1 MRRIFGLI
9 ILVIFTIIIC
19 DSPALAQNYQ
29 LSPGDVLEISV
40 WGYGE
45 DYKDLNIKEIAVRP
59 DGMIAFPLVGEVQ
72 AANLTPGELS
82 QTITRL
88 LSKYV
93 KNPTVTANIMK
104 YRTIRVYV
112 LGEVTKP
119 GMYELEKQHNLL
131 DAVGV
136 AGGYTKY
143 AAKKKVFVINK
154 NQIDKPR
161 QANLLRLMEKGDMS
175 QNYELADGDVVYLS
189 NNGRIDFASDILPWL
204 SASYQVNEIQKD

>member
-9 ILVIFTIIIC
+9 ILAMVTIIFSS
-19 DSPALAQNYQ
+19 SPALAQNYQ
-29 LSPGDVLEISV
+29 LGPGDVLEISV
-40 WGYGE
+40 WGYE
-45 DYKDLNIKEIAVRP
+45 DLQVKEIAVRP

-72 AANLTPGELS
+72 AAGLTPGELN

-93 KNPTVTANIMK
+93 KNPTVTVNIMK
-104 YRTIRVYV
+104 FRTTRVYV

-131 DAVGV
+131 DAVGI
-136 AGGYTKY
+136 AGSYTKY

-154 NQIDKPR
+154 NQTEKPR

-175 QNYELADGDVVYLS
+175 QNYELADGDVVYLTT
-189 NNGRIDFASDILPWL
+189 NNRIDFARDILPWI
-204 SASYQVNEIQKD
+204 SAMYQVSETQNN

>member
-9 ILVIFTIIIC
+9 ILAMVTIIF
-19 DSPALAQNYQ
+19 SSFPALAQNYQ
-29 LSPGDVLEISV
+29 LGPGDVLEISV
-40 WGYGE
+40 WGYE
-45 DYKDLNIKEIAVRP
+45 DLQVKEIAVRP

-72 AANLTPGELS
+72 AAGLTPGELN

-93 KNPTVTANIMK
+93 KNPTVTVNIMK
-104 YRTIRVYV
+104 FRTTRVYV

-131 DAVGV
+131 DAVGI
-136 AGGYTKY
+136 AGSYTKY
-143 AAKKKVFVINK
+143 TAKKKVFVISK
-154 NQIDKPR
+154 NQTEKPR

-175 QNYELADGDVVYLS
+175 QNYELADGDVVYLTT
-189 NNGRIDFASDILPWL
+189 NNRIDFARDILPWV
-204 SASYQVNEIQKD
+204 SAVYQVNEMQTN

>member
-9 ILVIFTIIIC
+9 ILAMVTIIF
-19 DSPALAQNYQ
+19 SSFPALAQNYQ
-29 LSPGDVLEISV
+29 LGPGDVLEISV
-40 WGYGE
+40 WGYE
-45 DYKDLNIKEIAVRP
+45 DLQVKEIAVRP

-72 AANLTPGELS
+72 AAGLTPGELN

-93 KNPTVTANIMK
+93 KNPTVTVNIMK
-104 YRTIRVYV
+104 FRTTRVYV

-131 DAVGV
+131 DAVGI
-136 AGGYTKY
+136 AGSYTKY
-143 AAKKKVFVINK
+143 TAKKKVFVISK
-154 NQIDKPR
+154 NQTEKPR

-175 QNYELADGDVVYLS
+175 QNYELADGDVVYLTT
-189 NNGRIDFASDILPWL
+189 NNRIDFARDILPWV
-204 SASYQVNEIQKD
+204 SAMYQVNEMQTN